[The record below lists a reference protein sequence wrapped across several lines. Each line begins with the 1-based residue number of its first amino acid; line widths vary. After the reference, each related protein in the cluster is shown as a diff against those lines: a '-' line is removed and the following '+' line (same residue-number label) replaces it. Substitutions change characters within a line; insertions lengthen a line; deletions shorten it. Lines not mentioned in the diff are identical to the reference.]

1 MQKIESYTRLIEN
14 TLARQDFDSEPAE
27 LYAPISYIL
36 SLGGKR
42 LRPAMVLAACDLYDG
57 ELSDA
62 IMPALGIE
70 VFHNFSLIH
79 DDILDK
85 APLRRGKKTVHEKWN
100 HDIALLSG
108 DAMLVKA
115 YQYIAA
121 VESSILPHVMKA
133 FSATAMEV
141 CEGQQYDLNFEKQDA
156 VSQEDYIEMIR
167 LKTSVLLGC
176 ALKVGALV
184 AGAPIKEADK
194 LYKFGVNIGI
204 AFQIQD
210 DILDA
215 FGNPEKF
222 GKTPGGDILND
233 KKTIL
238 MIHAKENASSEQLA
252 MLSSKYP
259 SNDEKVKTVRTLF
272 TEIGSKDYAVAKME
286 AYYQEALKH
295 LDESTGK
302 AEIKNELANFAQW
315 LIKRDI

>member
-1 MQKIESYTRLIEN
+1 MKKIESYTRLIES
-14 TLARQDFDSEPAE
+14 TLARQDFDSDPIE
-27 LYAPISYIL
+27 LYEPISYIL

-42 LRPAMVLAACDLYDG
+42 LRPAMVLAACDLYGG

-62 IMPALGIE
+62 LMPALGIE

-85 APLRRGKKTVHEKWN
+85 APLRRGKKTVHEKWS

-108 DAMLVKA
+108 DAMLVKS

-121 VESSILPHVMKA
+121 VDSGILPHVMKT
-133 FSATAMEV
+133 FSSTAMEV
-141 CEGQQYDLNFEKQDA
+141 CEGQQYDLNFEKQET

-176 ALKVGALV
+176 ALKIGALV
-184 AGAPIKEADK
+184 AGAPVKEADK
-194 LYKFGVNIGI
+194 IYQFGVNIGI

-222 GKTPGGDILND
+222 GKTPGGDIINA

-238 MIHAKENASSEQLA
+238 MIHARENGNADQLEKLNAQYSSPE
-252 MLSSKYP
+252 
-259 SNDEKVKTVRTLF
+259 EKVEAVRRLF
-272 TEIGSKDYAVAKME
+272 TAIGSKEYAVARME
-286 AYYQEALKH
+286 AYYQEALKN
-295 LDESTGK
+295 LDESTGNP
-302 AEIKNELANFAQW
+302 EIKNELATFAQW